1 MIDISALSLYNDDR
15 NSQEVDIMFLLESNE
30 RIGEYLRSLIEDREK
45 LSITDFC
52 KKFLT
57 EKYSKVNY
65 TEDNLKDELKTTK
78 NTFSKILSGKQGV
91 TLEQL
96 SILSKLLSI
105 SCEEILSAGK
115 HYAPTRNHI
124 TNYDIAQSHDR
135 EVWDEYMKREDTIFL
150 NCDEYCK
157 TVIDYALEFKNYAF
171 MKYLLDEGFIWFVDP
186 NADVY
191 DMYGYRAG
199 TSIKPKELAKS
210 HPENRLP
217 TEIQFQDRLRTQT
230 IALAIETEDYD
241 ILESLRAREIPE
253 MHTLTWNG
261 INPDFYKS
269 ENLIEAIANSENE
282 KIIDYF
288 SDEFTIMSINNKEL
302 TVVFPF
308 LSDVIEY
315 MLKIKNEKAAETALK
330 KAIFHNKS
338 TFNKINDM
346 IKRAFQLYHDSQ
358 TEQMERLI
366 KVCTETGCSVNDA
379 NMIKRFKENADNYSH
394 IYSTF
399 NVDKYNY
406 VSFYYRDKG
415 QYSDIITNICKV
427 TNKNGTPEIKKLIE
441 ELNEWYN
448 KIISL
453 GGERY
458 AEILL

>member
-1 MIDISALSLYNDDR
+1 MYELNDKEIGAHLKELMNGMGYKTTAAFCR
-15 NSQEVDIMFLLESNE
+15 KYLLEINN
-30 RIGEYLRSLIEDREK
+30 
-45 LSITDFC
+45 
-52 KKFLT
+52 
-57 EKYSKVNY
+57 KVNY
-65 TEDNLKDELKTTK
+65 TKDKLNEDLKPTK
-78 NTFSKILSGKQGV
+78 NTFSRILRGKQRIQ
-91 TLEQL
+91 LEQL
-96 SILSKLLSI
+96 PILSRLLCVSY
-105 SCEEILSAGK
+105 EEIISAGK
-115 HYAPTRNHI
+115 LYAPTKNHV

-135 EVWDEYMKREDTIFL
+135 GVWDEYMKREDTIFL

-171 MKYLLDEGFIWFVDP
+171 IKYLIDEDFIWFVDP
-186 NADVY
+186 NADVC

-199 TSIKPKELAKS
+199 TSIKPKELARNY
-210 HPENRLP
+210 PENRLP

-230 IALAIETEDYD
+230 IALAIENEDYD

-253 MHTLTWNG
+253 MHKLTWNG
-261 INPDFYKS
+261 INPIHIYKN
-269 ENLIEAIANSENE
+269 EHLIETIANSENE

-288 SDEFTIMSINNKEL
+288 SDEFTIMSINNKEI

-308 LSDVIEY
+308 LSDVIES
-315 MLKIKNEKAAETALK
+315 MLNNKKEKSVETALK
-330 KAIFHNKS
+330 KAISHNKS
-338 TFNKINDM
+338 TFNKLNDM
-346 IKRAFQLYHDSQ
+346 IKRACQLYHDSQ

-399 NVDKYNY
+399 NIDKYNY
-406 VSFYYRDKG
+406 VSFYYRDNG

-427 TNKNGTPEIKKLIE
+427 TSKKGTPEIKKLIK

-448 KIISL
+448 KIVSL
-453 GGERY
+453 GGEKY